1 MKDAVVALSLQSA
14 DARSTMASRP
24 ATTVERTYVS
34 FYVPD
39 VHGARGYDQ
48 VVLKHPNGLCV
59 VCLSPEHPCARR
71 RVRAAGAPATRPRK
85 PRASASEAGTMSP
98 GKETRR
104 RATRPNAPPARRPS
118 RPLPPRGRRVRTR
131 RRPMTQTTPAVW
143 RRRGN
148 ASPALA
154 NGRRRRRSSRR
165 TRRSRWARS
174 PRWTSPAA
182 RTRGRTTARL
192 PARCLSAARR
202 RRARRR

>member
-1 MKDAVVALSLQSA
+1 MKDAVVALFPSERGRTLDDGVPSGDDGGA
-14 DARSTMASRP
+14 HVRIVLRPRRARCA
-24 ATTVERTYVS
+24 
-34 FYVPD
+34 
-39 VHGARGYDQ
+39 GYDQ
-48 VVLKHPNGLCV
+48 VVLKHPTDCAS
-59 VCLSPEHPCARR
+59 CACRPSIPCARR

-154 NGRRRRRSSRR
+154 NGRRRRRSSRQR
-165 TRRSRWARS
+165 DRAGRARLADFS
-174 PRWTSPAA
+174 AA

-192 PARCLSAARR
+192 PARCRSAARR